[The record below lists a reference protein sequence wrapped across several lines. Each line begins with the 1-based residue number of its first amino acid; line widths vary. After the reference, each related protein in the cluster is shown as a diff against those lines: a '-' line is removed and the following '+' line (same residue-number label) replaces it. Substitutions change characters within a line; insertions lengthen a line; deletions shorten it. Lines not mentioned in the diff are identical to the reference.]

1 MTAIEIYHYID
12 FYQSCRSIK
21 CLYFILGDPCFYVK
35 RCIHLI
41 IFFFFSVRLIFLSS
55 VFSVCARKKAVQ
67 VTMLIFQSQSENIS
81 HLRSVKDHKCV
92 SFKKL
97 TLSTILQL

>member
-1 MTAIEIYHYID
+1 MFIFHPWRPLFLCET
-12 FYQSCRSIK
+12 
-21 CLYFILGDPCFYVK
+21 LYSS
-35 RCIHLI
+35 HH
-41 IFFFFSVRLIFLSS
+41 FFFFSVRLIFLSS